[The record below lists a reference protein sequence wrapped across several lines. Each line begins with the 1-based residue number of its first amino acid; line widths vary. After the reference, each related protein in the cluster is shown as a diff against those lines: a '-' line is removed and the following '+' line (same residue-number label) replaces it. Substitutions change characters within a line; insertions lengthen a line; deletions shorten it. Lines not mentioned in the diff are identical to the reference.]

1 MKMSAVDSDARSVPN
16 ADFSARAG
24 RRESG
29 LYSGGRGKLL
39 RIVSGPYLQ
48 VLLALLIGIFLVG
61 LARFVFADS
70 TLSSEDATINL
81 MFAAFLTI
89 LSALTLAALTHSP
102 LPYGLF
108 YTFMVNSAF
117 FLIGLLTLVAFYGY
131 FGHVDFIAY
140 YVLSTMILGFTVW
153 LSVRNIRYTFHQISS
168 SRPYTFKRS
177 DKVAV
182 IGLENPDVVPSDTI
196 DGVIV
201 DFSQDIT
208 PEWERY
214 LAQCSL
220 NGVKIFDLVELI
232 EAIDGR
238 LPFENAGQIAVNW
251 RYGFAFYVPMKRILD
266 LAFALVILPVFLV
279 VIAVAA
285 IVVRLDSP
293 GSAFFVQQRVGY
305 KGRKF
310 NIYKLRT
317 MKSRGIFTENAD
329 FTRENDPRITRIG
342 RLLRKTRIDEF
353 PQIINII
360 KGDMSWI
367 GPRPESAP
375 LAEWYE
381 REIPLYA
388 YRHLVRPG
396 ISGWAAVHQGNVA
409 EIDAARIKLMYDLY
423 YIKNF
428 SFALD
433 FMIVLRTFFVM
444 LTGFGSR

>member
-1 MKMSAVDSDARSVPN
+1 MKTTAAHAPAQTINSQNFAAGN
-16 ADFSARAG
+16 AFGNSQVH
-24 RRESG
+24 
-29 LYSGGRGKLL
+29 SGGGQKLL
-39 RIVSGPYLQ
+39 RIVATPYLQ
-48 VLLALLIGIFLVG
+48 VLLSLLISIFLVG
-61 LARFVFADS
+61 LASFFFADS
-70 TLSSEDATINL
+70 ALSSEDATINL
-81 MFAAFLTI
+81 MFASFLTI
-89 LSALTLAALTHSP
+89 LSALTLAAFTHSP

-108 YTFMVNSAF
+108 YTFIVNSAF
-117 FLIGLLTLVAFYGY
+117 FLIGLMTLIAFHGHV
-131 FGHVDFIAY
+131 GHVDVVAY
-140 YVLSTMILGFTVW
+140 YVLSTMILG
-153 LSVRNIRYTFHQISS
+153 LNSKLYS
-168 SRPYTFKRS
+168 FKRS
-177 DKVAV
+177 DKVSV
-182 IGLENPDVVPSDTI
+182 IGLDNPNNIPAEKI
-196 DGVIV
+196 DGIIV

-214 LAQCSL
+214 LAQSSL
-220 NGVKIFDLVELI
+220 NGIKIYNLVELI

-238 LPFENAGQIAVNW
+238 LPFEQAGQIAVNW
-251 RYGFAFYVPMKRILD
+251 RDGFAFYVPLKRILD

-279 VIAVAA
+279 VIAIAA
-285 IVVRLDSP
+285 ILVRLDSP

-329 FTRENDPRITRIG
+329 FTHENDPRITRIG
-342 RLLRKTRIDEF
+342 KILRKTRIDEF

-360 KGDMSWI
+360 KGEMSWI

-381 REIPLYA
+381 REIPFYA

-409 EIDAARIKLMYDLY
+409 EIDAAKIKLMYDLY

>member
-1 MKMSAVDSDARSVPN
+1 MFGDGHIQ
-16 ADFSARAG
+16 AG
-24 RRESG
+24 
-29 LYSGGRGKLL
+29 GGQKLL
-39 RIVSGPYLQ
+39 RILPTPYLQ
-48 VLLALLIGIFLVG
+48 ALLTLLIAIFLVG
-61 LARFVFADS
+61 LASFALADS
-70 TLSSEDATINL
+70 TLSSDEATINL
-81 MFAAFLTI
+81 MFASFLTI
-89 LSALTLAALTHSP
+89 LSALTLAAFTHSP

-108 YTFMVNSAF
+108 YTFIVNSAF
-117 FLIGLLTLVAFYGY
+117 YLIGLMTLIAFHGHI
-131 FGHVDFIAY
+131 GHVDVIAY
-140 YVLSTMILGFTVW
+140 YILSTLILGFTVW
-153 LSVRNIRYTFHQISS
+153 LSERNTKYTFHQILNSS
-168 SRPYTFKRS
+168 LYAFKRS
-177 DKVAV
+177 DKVSV
-182 IGLENPDVVPSDTI
+182 IGLDNPSHIPSEKI
-196 DGVIV
+196 DGIIV
-201 DFSQDIT
+201 DFSKEIT

-214 LAQCSL
+214 LAQSSL
-220 NGVKIFDLVELI
+220 NGVRIYDLVELI

-238 LPFENAGQIAVNW
+238 LPFEQAGQIAVNW
-251 RYGFAFYVPMKRILD
+251 RNGFAFYVPLKRFLD
-266 LAFALVILPVFLV
+266 LAFALVILPIFLL
-279 VIAVAA
+279 VIAIAA
-285 IVVRLDSP
+285 ILVRLDSP

-329 FTRENDPRITRIG
+329 FTHENDPRITRIG
-342 RLLRKTRIDEF
+342 RILRKTRIDEF

-360 KGDMSWI
+360 RGEMSWI

-381 REIPLYA
+381 REIPFYA

>member
-1 MKMSAVDSDARSVPN
+1 
-16 ADFSARAG
+16 
-24 RRESG
+24 
-29 LYSGGRGKLL
+29 
-39 RIVSGPYLQ
+39 
-48 VLLALLIGIFLVG
+48 LLIGIFLVG

-220 NGVKIFDLVELI
+220 NGVKIFDLVEMI

-293 GSAFFVQQRVGY
+293 GSAFFV
-305 KGRKF
+305 
-310 NIYKLRT
+310 
-317 MKSRGIFTENAD
+317 
-329 FTRENDPRITRIG
+329 
-342 RLLRKTRIDEF
+342 
-353 PQIINII
+353 
-360 KGDMSWI
+360 
-367 GPRPESAP
+367 
-375 LAEWYE
+375 
-381 REIPLYA
+381 
-388 YRHLVRPG
+388 
-396 ISGWAAVHQGNVA
+396 
-409 EIDAARIKLMYDLY
+409 
-423 YIKNF
+423 
-428 SFALD
+428 
-433 FMIVLRTFFVM
+433 
-444 LTGFGSR
+444 